1 MNPNNAKC
9 SLPLHMAL
17 HIGEWVFMY
26 GLWLCLSVFVC
37 IIMFTVLNLAD
48 QQYPVIIV
56 INMVK
61 TNI

>member
-1 MNPNNAKC
+1 
-9 SLPLHMAL
+9 MAL